1 MNWGSI
7 VIGEKDANFDGIP
20 VDAVDNGQQTP
31 YSCFDSLETRVYYGE
46 LYTDDAR
53 YMAKQSP
60 YYDAITT
67 LLTNRMKYV
76 SGDQSMKVDSFG
88 GKEILYSVRYGKDI
102 MSADQIRG
110 VETIKHSGLLTLI
123 TNDSNF

>member
-1 MNWGSI
+1 MRLIMDN
-7 VIGEKDANFDGIP
+7 KLRT
-20 VDAVDNGQQTP
+20 AVLTH
-31 YSCFDSLETRVYYGE
+31 LTTRVYYGE

>member
-1 MNWGSI
+1 
-7 VIGEKDANFDGIP
+7 
-20 VDAVDNGQQTP
+20 
-31 YSCFDSLETRVYYGE
+31 
-46 LYTDDAR
+46 
-53 YMAKQSP
+53 MAKQSP

>member
-1 MNWGSI
+1 MVSLLMRLIMDN
-7 VIGEKDANFDGIP
+7 KLRT
-20 VDAVDNGQQTP
+20 AVLTH
-31 YSCFDSLETRVYYGE
+31 LTTRVYYGE

-67 LLTNRMKYV
+67 LLTNRMKYI

>member
-1 MNWGSI
+1 MVNSTQMMLDTWLS
-7 VIGEKDANFDGIP
+7 NHH
-20 VDAVDNGQQTP
+20 
-31 YSCFDSLETRVYYGE
+31 
-46 LYTDDAR
+46 
-53 YMAKQSP
+53 
-60 YYDAITT
+60 ITMPST